1 MKKTHIFALVFI
13 AVAIAAVIGTVYE
26 GETYASF
33 TKAKENP
40 GKKYH
45 IIGELNTAR
54 PMEEKVQS
62 KALYFTF
69 YMFDDEKNESKVLYM
84 GAKPQ
89 GFEKLDQIV
98 LIGSYNGELFAASD
112 LLMKCPS
119 KYNADE
125 FESTG
130 TVSENTHKDIE

>member
-1 MKKTHIFALVFI
+1 MKKTHILALVFI
-13 AVAIAAVIGTVYE
+13 AIAVAAVIGTVYE

-33 TKAKENP
+33 SKAKENP

-45 IIGELNTAR
+45 IIGELNSAR
-54 PMEEKVQS
+54 PMEEKVES
-62 KALYFTF
+62 NALYFSF

-89 GFEKLDQIV
+89 DFEKLDQIV
-98 LIGSYNGELFAASD
+98 LIGSYNNGVFAASD

-125 FESTG
+125 FESSGNIT
-130 TVSENTHKDIE
+130 ENTNNSID

>member
-1 MKKTHIFALVFI
+1 MKKTHILALVFI
-13 AVAIAAVIGTVYE
+13 AIAVAAVIGTVYE

-45 IIGELNTAR
+45 IIGELNADR
-54 PMEEKVQS
+54 PMEEKVES
-62 KALYFTF
+62 NTLYFSF

-89 GFEKLDQIV
+89 DFEKLEQIV
-98 LIGSYNGELFAASD
+98 LIGSYNGEVFAASD

-130 TVSENTHKDIE
+130 TITENTNNALE